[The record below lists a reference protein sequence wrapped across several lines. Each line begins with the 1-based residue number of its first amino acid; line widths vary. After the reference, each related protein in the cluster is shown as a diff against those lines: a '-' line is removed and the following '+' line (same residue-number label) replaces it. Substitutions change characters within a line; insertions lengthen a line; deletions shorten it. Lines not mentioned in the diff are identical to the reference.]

1 LPRSIRYSTDRFFFG
16 FAIDPSK
23 ISSCSGARLKIGI
36 LAVQGDFA
44 AHAKMLAD
52 LGADT
57 VEVRTPADLEGCDGL
72 ILPGGESTTQLQF
85 LQEEGLDK
93 AIGKF
98 VATQRPVFGTC
109 AGAILLASD
118 VKNPKQD
125 SLGLLDMTVL
135 RNGYGRQVHS
145 DVVTGKTTLHD
156 EPLEMVFIRAPIFE
170 RIGKGIEV
178 LAEYADKPALVQ
190 KGNVMAAAFHPE
202 LTSDTTVHRR
212 FIELAKAAIQSNVH
226 APRPPA
232 KKEKSK
238 PAKPKRKR

>member
-1 LPRSIRYSTDRFFFG
+1 M
-16 FAIDPSK
+16 
-23 ISSCSGARLKIGI
+23 KIGI

-44 AHAKMLAD
+44 AHAKMLSD
-52 LGADT
+52 LGAET

-85 LQEEGLDK
+85 LREEGLDK
-93 AIGKF
+93 AIRKF
-98 VATQRPVFGTC
+98 AADNRPIFGTC

-156 EPLEMVFIRAPIFE
+156 KPLEMVFIRAPIFE

-178 LAEYADKPALVQ
+178 LAEFADKPALVQ

-212 FIELAKAAIQSNVH
+212 FLDLAKSASQSNSH
-226 APRPPA
+226 GSKSSPA
-232 KKEKSK
+232 KADRKPSKSK
-238 PAKPKRKR
+238 RRG

>member
-1 LPRSIRYSTDRFFFG
+1 
-16 FAIDPSK
+16 
-23 ISSCSGARLKIGI
+23 LKIGI

-52 LGADT
+52 LGAET
-57 VEVRTPADLEGCDGL
+57 VEVRTPADLAGCDGL

-93 AIGKF
+93 AIRKF
-98 VATQRPVFGTC
+98 NAAKRPIFGTC

-118 VKNPKQD
+118 VKNPKQE

-170 RIGKGIEV
+170 RIGEGIEV

-190 KGNVMAAAFHPE
+190 KDNVMAAAFHPE

-212 FIELAKAAIQSNVH
+212 FLELAKSASHSNGHGSQSTL
-226 APRPPA
+226 
-232 KKEKSK
+232 KKPTSKS
-238 PAKPKRKR
+238 AKRKRR